1 MTKIIII
8 GLLVLAVIVLAVWA
22 LILMARKDLLD
33 RMEVRIEEK
42 EERLN
47 KHLELLE
54 AERATLENRKKEI
67 AAWERQVIIN
77 GHKFVYDEGAIR
89 VEGKK

>member
-67 AAWERQVIIN
+67 AAWERHVKIN
-77 GHKFVYDEGAIR
+77 GKHFVYDDVNREWQ
-89 VEGKK
+89 KK

>member
-8 GLLVLAVIVLAVWA
+8 GLLVLAVLALAVWA
-22 LILMARKDLLD
+22 LILDARGDMLKKSAIRLAQ
-33 RMEVRIEEK
+33 K
-42 EERLN
+42 EEMLN

-67 AAWERQVIIN
+67 LEWEQSVIA
-77 GHKFVYDEGAIR
+77 KQE
-89 VEGKK
+89 KKEA

>member
-1 MTKIIII
+1 MTKIIVIA
-8 GLLVLAVIVLAVWA
+8 LLVLAALALAVWA
-22 LILMARKDLLD
+22 LILDARGNMLKKSAIRLTQ
-33 RMEVRIEEK
+33 K
-42 EERLN
+42 EEMLN

-77 GHKFVYDEGAIR
+77 GHKFVYDEGAIK
-89 VEGKK
+89 VEGKE